1 MSLARHWKHIP
12 AVHYDM
18 SLESFIA
25 RRLFFQKNKS
35 GKKTG
40 PSVRIAVI
48 GITVGLAVMIVAVA
62 VVLGFKREVRDKIIG
77 VGSHIQIT
85 SYYSNF
91 TYEMSPV
98 NVPDTMVDRLSSIK
112 GVKHVQRMYTKPGM
126 IKTENDFQTLVFKGV
141 DQGFDKSFI
150 KNSIVDGIFP
160 DYSKPSNDVLISE
173 HISKLLNLKKGDS
186 FLAYFIREESITTRK
201 FNISGIYNT
210 HFSGFDKMFLIA
222 DSRHIQRLND
232 WDEDQSA
239 GIEIFFKSMDNF
251 EKTEEEVFSIMSKIA
266 SERDEIFY
274 LRNLYELYPD
284 LFGWLDLLDMNVLL
298 ILMLMIFVSGFNI
311 ISGLLILILERTN
324 MIGILK
330 ALGASNKK
338 VRKLFIYYSAFL
350 IGKGVLWG
358 NIIGLSICLIQNY
371 FHVLR
376 LDPSIYYVNSV
387 PVELNV
393 WIWLGLNLGTV
404 VISLG
409 VVLIPAAL
417 ISRIQPVKAIKFE

>member
-1 MSLARHWKHIP
+1 
-12 AVHYDM
+12 M

-98 NVPDTMVDRLSSIK
+98 NVPDTMIGRLSSIN
-112 GVKHVQRMYTKPGM
+112 GVRHVQRMYTKPGM

-141 DQGFDKSFI
+141 DQGFDKSFL

-173 HISKLLNLKKGDS
+173 YISKLLKLKTGDS
-186 FLAYFIREESITTRK
+186 FLAYFIRDESITTRK
-201 FNISGIYNT
+201 FKISGIYNT

-251 EKTEEEVFSIMSKIA
+251 EKTEEDVFTTMSKIA
-266 SERDEIFY
+266 SERDEIYY

-371 FHVLR
+371 FHILR
-376 LDPSIYYVNSV
+376 LDPAIYYVNSV
-387 PVELNV
+387 PVELNI
-393 WIWLGLNLGTV
+393 WIWVGLNLGTM

-409 VVLIPAAL
+409 VVLIPSAL